1 MIYLRRHGE
10 VFLLLVVLITGA
22 LWGISRIFPPFSG
35 PQKIF
40 LAVMLIFWILGF
52 AYCLFR
58 SEFPFFKRHSSSIGL
73 TILIVYVVILGLATV
88 SEIFDLNW
96 FSWL

>member
-1 MIYLRRHGE
+1 MIYLRRNGE
-10 VFLLLVVLITGA
+10 IFLLLVVLITGA
-22 LWGISRIFPPFSG
+22 LWGISQVFPPFSA

-40 LAVMLIFWILGF
+40 LVVTLLFWIFGF

-58 SEFPFFKRHSSSIGL
+58 SEFPFFKRHSSAIGL
-73 TILIVYVVILGLATV
+73 AILIVYVGILGLATV

-96 FSWL
+96 FAWL

>member
-10 VFLLLVVLITGA
+10 VFLLLVILITA
-22 LWGISRIFPPFSG
+22 VLWGIAQLFPPFSA

-40 LAVMLIFWILGF
+40 LVVTLLSWIFGF

-58 SEFPFFKRHSSSIGL
+58 SDFPFFKKHASAIGL
-73 TILIVYVVILGLATV
+73 AILIVYVVVLGLATV